1 MLGAWRFRLG
11 RWLLPF
17 ALLCQERPCRA
28 QAPAPKDAP
37 ALTRPV
43 AKAPLHVA
51 YPDGASGDGSVVL
64 ELLLDEHGVV
74 SGVTV
79 ISGDEP
85 FASAAAAAARG
96 FQFEPA
102 RRGELALSA
111 RIRVEVFFTPP
122 AEPTEEVPATEVPP
136 SSDKPPASVA
146 RGVEVRKHT
155 PLSVE
160 TMEIVVLGER
170 AEPATTSLGRAEV
183 RQIPGTFGD
192 PFRAIEVMPGVAP
205 IATGVPFFF
214 VRGAPPGNVGYFLD
228 GIRVPLLYHAALGPS
243 VIHPGL
249 IQRVD
254 LYSGGYPA
262 RFGRFAGGIVAA
274 ETTPPKETLHGEA
287 NLRVFDAGALVEA
300 PFGSRGQGTAL
311 VAGRYSYTAAI
322 LSLVAP
328 EVDLT
333 YWDYQARFYYDV
345 TPKLRLGLFSFG
357 AFDKFLALDSEGE
370 RQGAATQFHRIDLRA
385 ELRPSARTQAKFAL
399 TLGVDRTEAPGDD
412 GLPDTRLED
421 HLLAARAS
429 LQHQLGAK
437 AQFRTG
443 ADFSVDEYEIAAGG
457 DVLDN
462 ERERQLLGTRK
473 DVASGLY
480 ADLVFEPTPG
490 VRVTPGVRADIY
502 SSRGVTL
509 LAIDPRISAS
519 FAASRRVTL
528 EHTFGIARQPPSFV
542 LPVPGF
548 QLSDLGDGLQRS
560 LQSSAG
566 VVVRPGR
573 SWQLTGTL
581 YHNVF
586 LNMTDALGAEL
597 ARDESELTND
607 RDSRVDARVLGQSYG
622 LELSAKRPL
631 TQHLAGYFAYTLSR
645 STRSVGAAKALAAFD
660 RPHVLH
666 AAAAY
671 DLGKRYRVG
680 ARLSAYSGMPA
691 ELEDDNQD
699 DGGADDRPG
708 SGDNGD
714 DDEPAGP
721 RGTFQRAPPFFR
733 LDLRFEKAWPIGK
746 DGASLALVL
755 ELLNATLSK
764 ETIEYECRPSGCTG
778 EVIGPVTVPSIGLEA
793 FF

>member
-1 MLGAWRFRLG
+1 MLGAWRIRLG
-11 RWLLPF
+11 RWLVPL
-17 ALLCQERPCRA
+17 ALLFEERPCRA
-28 QAPAPKDAP
+28 QAPAPKDAPKDAP

-64 ELLLDEHGVV
+64 ELLLDEHGAVT
-74 SGVTV
+74 GVTV
-79 ISGDEP
+79 VSGDEP
-85 FASAAAAAARG
+85 FASAAATAARG

-111 RIRVEVFFTPP
+111 RIRVEVSFTPP
-122 AEPTEEVPATEVPP
+122 VEPIQEEPAVAAPP
-136 SSDKPPASVA
+136 TSDPPPASVA
-146 RGVEVRKHT
+146 RAVEVRKDA

-160 TMEIVVLGER
+160 AMEIVVLGER

-274 ETTPPKETLHGEA
+274 ETAPPKETLHGEA

-333 YWDYQARFYYDV
+333 YWDYQGRFYYDV
-345 TPKLRLGLFSFG
+345 TPELRLGLFSFG

-385 ELRPSARTQAKFAL
+385 ELRPSTRTQAKFAL
-399 TLGVDRTEAPGDD
+399 TLGVDRTEAPGDE

-421 HLLAARAS
+421 HLVAARAS

-437 AQFRTG
+437 AQLRAG
-443 ADFSVDEYEIAAGG
+443 ADFSLDEYEIEAGG

-462 ERERQLLGTRK
+462 ERERRLLGTRK
-473 DVASGLY
+473 DVATGLY

-490 VRVTPGVRADIY
+490 VRVTPGVRADVY
-502 SSRGVTL
+502 NSRGVAL

-519 FAASRRVTL
+519 FAVGRRVSL

-607 RDSRVDARVLGQSYG
+607 RDGRADARVLGQSYG

-631 TQHLAGYFAYTLSR
+631 TEHLAGYFAYTLSR

-699 DGGADDRPG
+699 DDGPNDQPGGG
-708 SGDNGD
+708 
-714 DDEPAGP
+714 DEPAGP
-721 RGTFQRAPPFFR
+721 RGTFRRAPPFFR

-746 DGASLALVL
+746 DGANLALVL

>member
-1 MLGAWRFRLG
+1 MLRAWRIRLG
-11 RWLLPF
+11 PWLVPI
-17 ALLCQERPCRA
+17 ALLFGERPCRA
-28 QAPAPKDAP
+28 QAPASEDAP

-43 AKAPLHVA
+43 AKAPLAVA
-51 YPDGASGDGSVVL
+51 YPDGASGDGKVVL

-74 SGVTV
+74 TGVTV
-79 ISGDEP
+79 VSGDEP

-102 RRGELALSA
+102 RRGGLALSA
-111 RIRVEVFFTPP
+111 RIRVEVSFTPP
-122 AEPTEEVPATEVPP
+122 PEPTQDVPAASAP
-136 SSDKPPASVA
+136 SNAETPPAPVA
-146 RGVEVRKHT
+146 PAVGARNDS

-160 TMEIVVLGER
+160 AMEIIVLGER
-170 AEPATTSLGRAEV
+170 AEPSTTSLGRAEV

-274 ETTPPKETLHGEA
+274 ETAPPKERLHGEA

-328 EVDLT
+328 EVDLA
-333 YWDYQARFYYDV
+333 YWDYQGRFYYDV
-345 TPKLRLGLFSFG
+345 TPELRLGLFSFG
-357 AFDKFLALDSEGE
+357 AFDKFLAVDSEGE
-370 RQGAATQFHRIDLRA
+370 RQGAATQFHRVDLRA

-399 TLGVDRTEAPGDD
+399 TLGIDRTEAPGDE

-429 LQHQLGAK
+429 LQHQLGSR
-437 AQFRTG
+437 AQLRAG
-443 ADFSVDEYEIAAGG
+443 ADFSLDEYEITAGG
-457 DVLDN
+457 DVLDS
-462 ERERQLLGTRK
+462 ERERRLLGTRK

-480 ADLVFEPTPG
+480 ADVVFEPVPG
-490 VRVTPGVRADIY
+490 VRVTPGVRADLY

-519 FAASRRVTL
+519 FAAGRRVTL

-631 TQHLAGYFAYTLSR
+631 TEHLAGYFAYTLSR
-645 STRSVGAAKALAAFD
+645 SSRSVGAAKALAAFD

-691 ELEDDNQD
+691 ELEDDNPD
-699 DGGADDRPG
+699 DDNRDDRPG
-708 SGDNGD
+708 RD
-714 DDEPAGP
+714 DDEPDGP
-721 RGTFQRAPPFFR
+721 RGRFKRAPPFFR

-746 DGASLALVL
+746 DGANLALVL